1 MYRDSLNETRY
12 NPKVIRK
19 TADATFLAPTKWKES
34 KLIFTSSLTDF
45 FHEGCDSFRDQAW
58 EVIRKCPQ
66 HTFQILTKRPE
77 RISEHL
83 PEFWQEIKDRVWLGT
98 SVGSKSGLHRIEHLL
113 ESGADC
119 LYFLSIEPLYEDLEL
134 PLWHKAYRL
143 YAANNATFYHDMI
156 GWVIV
161 GGESGNENGLYK
173 YRPCK
178 LEWIEQIVNQCK
190 EANIPV
196 FVKQLGTHL
205 AKELGVQKFTIDDI
219 AHNNRHGT
227 MIESFPESIQFQEM
241 PIEANRHLAVWKESK

>member
-83 PEFWQEIKDRVWLGT
+83 PTFWSEIKDRVWLGA

-134 PLWHKAYRL
+134 PLWHKAYVL
-143 YAANNATFYHDMI
+143 YTTRYLLSSHTAKCLFASI
-156 GWVIV
+156 GI
-161 GGESGNENGLYK
+161 S
-173 YRPCK
+173 
-178 LEWIEQIVNQCK
+178 
-190 EANIPV
+190 
-196 FVKQLGTHL
+196 
-205 AKELGVQKFTIDDI
+205 
-219 AHNNRHGT
+219 
-227 MIESFPESIQFQEM
+227 
-241 PIEANRHLAVWKESK
+241 